1 LGAISE
7 TATHM
12 SLHTAAPDASGS
24 NESTA
29 NREPI
34 ELVLDNDELTVSN
47 VSFTGG
53 AANGPVTHVGFWTAA
68 TGGDFIDAIALS
80 GASDGTFNALGEY
93 IIDSVTITGT

>member
-1 LGAISE
+1 DRSPLSLHDALPILSLGAISE

-68 TGGDFIDAIALS
+68 TRSEEHTSELQS
-80 GASDGTFNALGEY
+80 REK
-93 IIDSVTITGT
+93 